1 MINENEVIYE
11 VSTIIKLLT
20 TINIDKASK
29 VARILKQ
36 DNDSEQI
43 WEIRNEVI
51 YDFYNKVS
59 I

>member
-1 MINENEVIYE
+1 MINENEVIDE

-43 WEIRNEVI
+43 WEISNEVI

>member
-43 WEIRNEVI
+43 WEISNEVI